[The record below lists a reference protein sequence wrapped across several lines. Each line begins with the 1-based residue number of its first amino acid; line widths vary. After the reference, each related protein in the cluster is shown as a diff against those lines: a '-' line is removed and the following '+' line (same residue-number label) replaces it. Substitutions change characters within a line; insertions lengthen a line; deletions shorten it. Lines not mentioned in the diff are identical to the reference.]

1 MQNSLSGFQILAG
14 SGLQNGEGITPPN
27 ISANLSSYSNF
38 APVANFS
45 NIYST
50 ASLLPFGLTSANANL
65 LLSIGANTFPQV
77 FGQVPNEFSSNLGNG
92 PLFSIAPART
102 IAWFG
107 GSPTANIYIQT
118 LSQAQSYAAA
128 AQAVISSA
136 ATTQWS
142 GGPASSATGGF
153 SAIGGNDP
161 IQFQNVANVISEL
174 GTLMVPTDPF
184 NGFSNADCFNRILE
198 AGNDTIGNLHLTF
211 FGKNIIDPTTG
222 NTWIIGSDLFSYI
235 LDNPVG
241 LSDTD
246 TFQIVS
252 LNPFDIVLG
261 QAANNAL
268 TQTGDLDAVITF
280 FGVGPN
286 AASLIYQWTD
296 CLNIPLMIG
305 PVVTQTI
312 SSALNLG
319 NISLDVY
326 HFINGLVTNI
336 SGLINIPSMTA
347 LGLIMS
353 QISPL
358 TNSSNLLAL
367 SSPISQSQF
376 SNIQSTFGPGSGTYG
391 NPTVDDILGSTN
403 YNGALTDTISG
414 LITLTTSTHY
424 ANISSDTSNISS
436 ALVTNIFPVTLSDGS
451 IYGNINSLAI
461 GGSTLVNQNAANL
474 ANIAP
479 SLTNVSVF
487 SSYNNIS
494 ETHNNS
500 ITLSNVASSFSP
512 INTVAMLSGATSDFP
527 KVSGLVGLVLS
538 IIHKYYGASQIV
550 KIDNP
555 PQSAMFQRI
564 PGSPNFSPSAVLGSF
579 PSSLAAMAALSSQI
593 PNADE
598 ISGLNN
604 ITNCIDM
611 TSITGQALNATV
623 KEAQNAQVLSSGGII
638 SQSFATNPISLV
650 IPKF

>member
-235 LDNPVG
+235 LDNPV
-241 LSDTD
+241 
-246 TFQIVS
+246 
-252 LNPFDIVLG
+252 
-261 QAANNAL
+261 
-268 TQTGDLDAVITF
+268 
-280 FGVGPN
+280 
-286 AASLIYQWTD
+286 
-296 CLNIPLMIG
+296 
-305 PVVTQTI
+305 VVTQTI
-312 SSALNLG
+312 SSSLNLG

-336 SGLINIPSMTA
+336 SGLTNIPSMTA

-638 SQSFATNPISLV
+638 SQAFATNPISLV